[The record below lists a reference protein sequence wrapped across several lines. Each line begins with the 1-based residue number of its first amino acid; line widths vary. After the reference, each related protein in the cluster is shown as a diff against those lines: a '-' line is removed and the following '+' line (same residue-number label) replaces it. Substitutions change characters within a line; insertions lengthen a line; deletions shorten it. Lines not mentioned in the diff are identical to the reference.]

1 MIHRTLLTGGLFALA
16 LAGPAAAAGV
26 TKFTLPPGKDGKPAR
41 ILEAAEVPPNASTL
55 YISGQLASPV
65 DPARPPGANPTIAD
79 FGDSRTQTLSV
90 LAKIKRILE
99 SHGYAM
105 ADIVKMTLF
114 VAPDPRLGRM
124 DFDGV
129 NAGFAEFFNTPA
141 NPTTTARS
149 AFQVAALAAPQ
160 FLVEIEV
167 IAAKV
172 K

>member
-1 MIHRTLLTGGLFALA
+1 MTYRKLLACCIIAGA
-16 LAGPAAAAGV
+16 LAGQAVAAGV
-26 TKFTLPPGKDGKPAR
+26 TKFTLPPGKDGKPSR
-41 ILEAAEVPPNASTL
+41 ILEAAEIPPNASVL
-55 YISGQLASPV
+55 YLSGQLAAPI
-65 DPARPPGANPTIAD
+65 DPARTGSSPTIAD

-90 LAKIKRILE
+90 LAKIRRILE

-114 VAPDPRLGRM
+114 VAPDPKLGRM

-129 NAGFAEFFNTPA
+129 NAGFAEFFNTAA
-141 NPTTTARS
+141 NPTTTTRS

-160 FLVEIEV
+160 YLIEIEV
-167 IAAKV
+167 VAAKV

>member
-1 MIHRTLLTGGLFALA
+1 MFYRLLLTGGLLAAA
-16 LAGPAAAAGV
+16 LAGPAAAAGI

-41 ILEAAEVPPNASTL
+41 ILEAAEVPPGASTL
-55 YISGQLASPV
+55 YVSGQLASPI
-65 DPARPPGANPTIAD
+65 DPAKPAGTAPTIAD

-90 LAKIKRILE
+90 LAKIRRILE

-114 VAPDPRLGRM
+114 VAPDPRLGKM

-129 NAGFAEFFNTPA
+129 NAGFAEYFNTPA

-149 AFQVAALAAPQ
+149 AFQVSALAAPQ
-160 FLVEIEV
+160 FLAEIEV